1 MTAMRCAQLLRAA
14 RGAPVL
20 FVALLGCGLLGCG
33 KSSSDNSSSMMPAPP
48 SSPETGP
55 SRGQLVTAPPAKAGS
70 YTTSQILTQLGVDTL
85 GKELLSLSYNP
96 ACSIDVYRIEYHTVG
111 GMGEATTA
119 TGALMVPT
127 GTDANCTGPRPVL
140 LYAHGT
146 TADKGYNIANPMATD
161 NSEGLI
167 LAAVFAAQ
175 GYIVVAPNYAG
186 YDTSP
191 LPYHPYLNAD
201 QQSKDMIDALAAA
214 TSALPVATATSVVS
228 NGKLFITGYS
238 QGGYVAMATHRAMQA
253 AGTKVTAS
261 APMSGPYALS
271 AFGDAIF
278 MGQVPGRAP
287 VNVTLIIESY
297 QHSYGNVYSAA
308 TDVFEP
314 AYASGIESILPTTM
328 GASALYSSGKLPQD
342 QLFSSTPPSPAYA
355 SMTPA
360 TTPANL
366 APAFALGFGTNNLIT
381 NSFRLRYLQDAQASP
396 DGGFPTTTNDLPPAM
411 PGIGFRQ
418 DLKTNDL
425 RNWSPSSPM
434 LVCAGNSD
442 PTVLYL
448 NTQLMQGYWATN
460 PPPATVTFL
469 DVDSSGGGT
478 YSDLQTE
485 FAAAKAAVAASSVV
499 GGATDGGL
507 AAVLEAYHAGL
518 VPPFCLTAAKRFF
531 DTQ

>member
-1 MTAMRCAQLLRAA
+1 MTAMRGAQLLRAA

-20 FVALLGCGLLGCG
+20 CLALLGCGLLGCG
-33 KSSSDNSSSMMPAPP
+33 RGSSDNSASMTTPPTAPVM
-48 SSPETGP
+48 GP
-55 SRGQLVTAPPAKAGS
+55 SRGQLTTTPARVGS
-70 YTTSQILTQLGVDTL
+70 YTTSQLLTQLGVDTL
-85 GKELLSLSYNP
+85 GKELLSLSYSP
-96 ACSIDVYRIEYHTVG
+96 TCSVDVYQIQYATVG

-119 TGALMVPT
+119 SGALMVPT
-127 GTDANCTGPRPVL
+127 GSDSSCQGPRPVL

-146 TADKGYNIANPMATD
+146 TANKDFNIANITTSD

-167 LAAVFAAQ
+167 LAAIFAAK
-175 GYIVVAPNYAG
+175 GYIVVASNYAG
-186 YDTSP
+186 YDTST

-214 TSALPVATATSVVS
+214 TSALPLSTATSVVS

-253 AGTKVTAS
+253 AGMKVTAS

-278 MGQVPGRAP
+278 MGEVSGRAP
-287 VNVTLIIESY
+287 LNVSLIIESY
-297 QHSYGNVYSAA
+297 QHSYGNVYKAA
-308 TDVFEP
+308 TDVFEAP
-314 AYASGIESILPTTM
+314 YAPGIESLLPTTV

-342 QLFSSTPPSPAYA
+342 QLFSSTPPSPDYA

-366 APAFALGFGTNNLIT
+366 APVFAIGFGTNNLIT
-381 NSFRLRYLQDAQASP
+381 NSYRLSYLQDAQASP
-396 DGGFPTTTNDLPPAM
+396 DGGFPTTTNDLPPPM
-411 PGIGFRQ
+411 PANGFRQ

-425 RNWSPSSPM
+425 RNWSPAAPM
-434 LVCAGNSD
+434 LVCAGDSD

-448 NTQLMQGYWATN
+448 NTQLMQGYWAMN
-460 PPPATVTFL
+460 PTTSTVTFL
-469 DVDSSGGGT
+469 DVDANGGGP
-478 YSDLQTE
+478 YSDLQTG
-485 FAAAKAAVAASSVV
+485 FAAAKAAVAASAVV
-499 GGATDGGL
+499 DGATDGGV
-507 AAVLEAYHAGL
+507 AAVFQAYHAGL

-531 DTQ
+531 DSQ